1 MKKIFTYALA
11 FAAAMVMTTSFSSC
25 GDDDVT
31 ETGGGD
37 GTGGTTNEKAAML
50 GVITTQMVDAT
61 IYDTYKALADS
72 AELLANQVS
81 AMREAAKTHNVTD
94 AQVEK
99 ACELFKGAR
108 ANYEKSEA
116 FLLGAASQYN
126 VDPHIDSW
134 PLDKNALVNAL
145 KSTDIVNALDGEDG
159 DAQAYGLLGQNALGF
174 HGLEY
179 ILFKNGAARP
189 ASDFNGT
196 FTVYEGVAGV
206 DTGTS
211 MWSGTGEYTLV
222 FAKAVAG
229 DLRNNCYILECG
241 WNPASNSVHAAYLD
255 NLEMNYTMSS
265 GNSFGVDFKNAGKAG
280 SSYSTVIKAISAIL
294 AGDQGARGI
303 CDEVADQKMGRPHA
317 GTTEDDVNYIES
329 PYSYNS
335 LTDFYNNITS
345 IEDVWY
351 GGMAKNRDTSKSLSA
366 YFAKYHA
373 TEGAAVETAITN
385 AKKEISKCT
394 RPFVINR
401 TEAQVG
407 VAIEACHTLSDAL
420 NAANNAMQ
428 NDLLN

>member
-1 MKKIFTYALA
+1 MKKFFTYAFA
-11 FAAAMVMTTSFSSC
+11 FAAALAMTTSFTSC
-25 GDDDVT
+25 SDDD
-31 ETGGGD
+31 D
-37 GTGGTTNEKAAML
+37 STTNSEKVAL
-50 GVITTQMVDAT
+50 LNEILTQTVDAT

-72 AELLANQVS
+72 AKLLAEQVTV
-81 AMREAAKTHNVTD
+81 MREAAKNKAVTD
-94 AQVEK
+94 VQVEK

-145 KSTDIVNALDGEDG
+145 SSTKIVEALDGEDG

-179 ILFKNGAARP
+179 ILFKNGQPRP

-196 FTVYEGVAGV
+196 FTIYEGVDGE
-206 DTGTS
+206 DTGNVL
-211 MWSGTGEYTLV
+211 GTFNGEYTLI

-241 WNPASNSVHAAYLD
+241 WNPESNSSHAAYLD
-255 NLEMNYTMSS
+255 TLEMNYTMSN
-265 GNSFGVDFKNAGKAG
+265 GNSFGEDFKTAGNAG
-280 SSYSTVIKAISAIL
+280 SSYSTALKALSAIM

-303 CDEVADQKMGRPHA
+303 CDEVADQKIGRPYA
-317 GTTEDDVNYIES
+317 STTEDDVNYIES

-335 LTDFYNNITS
+335 ITDFFNNITS

-351 GGMAKNRDTSKSLSA
+351 GGMAKNRNTAKSLSA

-373 TEGAAVETAITN
+373 TEGAAVEEAIKTAK
-385 AKKEISKCT
+385 AEIDKMP
-394 RPFVINR
+394 RPFVKNR
-401 TEAQVG
+401 QADQVK
-407 VAIEACHTLSDAL
+407 VAIEACHALSDAL
-420 NAANNAMQ
+420 NAANTAML
-428 NDLLN
+428 ND

>member
-1 MKKIFTYALA
+1 MKKFITYASAIAVALTLTTG
-11 FAAAMVMTTSFSSC
+11 MTSC
-25 GDDDVT
+25 SDDDDNNN
-31 ETGGGD
+31 GGG
-37 GTGGTTNEKAAML
+37 TSVSEKTAML
-50 GVITTQMVDAT
+50 QTIATQTVDAT

-72 AELLANQVS
+72 AELLATQVT
-81 AMREAAKTHNVTD
+81 AMREAARTGSVTN

-145 KSTDIVNALDGEDG
+145 SSTKIVEALDGEDG

-196 FTVYEGVAGV
+196 GSFVVYEGVNGE
-206 DTGTS
+206 DTGTVL
-211 MWSGTGEYTLV
+211 GTFDGEYTLI

-241 WNPASNSVHAAYLD
+241 WNPESNSKHAAYLD
-255 NLEMNYTMSS
+255 ELEMNYTMSN
-265 GNSFGVDFKNAGKAG
+265 GNSFGEDFKTAGNAG
-280 SSYSTVIKAISAIL
+280 SSYSTALKAMSAIL
-294 AGDQGARGI
+294 AGDNGARGI
-303 CDEVADQKMGRPHA
+303 CDEVGEQKIGRPYA
-317 GTTEDDVNYIES
+317 GTSEDDINYIES

-335 LTDFYNNITS
+335 ITDFYNNITS

-366 YFAKYHA
+366 YFAKYHT
-373 TEGAAVETAITN
+373 TEGAAVESAIKTAKAAI
-385 AKKEISKCT
+385 AAMP
-394 RPFVINR
+394 RPFVKNR
-401 TEAQVG
+401 TDAKVK
-407 VAIEACHTLSDAL
+407 VAIDACAALSDAL
-420 NAANNAMQ
+420 SAANTAMLS
-428 NDLLN
+428 D

>member
-1 MKKIFTYALA
+1 MKKLFTYVLA
-11 FAAAMVMTTSFSSC
+11 FAASMVLTTSFTSC
-25 GDDDVT
+25 SDDDDNGS
-31 ETGGGD
+31 ET
-37 GTGGTTNEKAAML
+37 NSEKTAL
-50 GVITTQMVDAT
+50 LQTITTQMVDAT

-72 AELLANQVS
+72 AELLADQVS
-81 AMREAAKTHNVTD
+81 AMRESARTKSVTD
-94 AQVEK
+94 AQVSK
-99 ACELFKGAR
+99 ACALFKGAR

-145 KSTDIVNALDGEDG
+145 NSTSIVNALDGEDG

-179 ILFKNGAARP
+179 ILFKNGEARP

-196 FTVYEGVAGV
+196 FTIYEGVNGEDIGNV
-206 DTGTS
+206 LGTFD
-211 MWSGTGEYTLV
+211 GEYTLI

-241 WNPASNSVHAAYLD
+241 WNPESNASHAAYLD
-255 NLEMNYTMSS
+255 ELEMNYTMSNGS
-265 GNSFGVDFKNAGKAG
+265 SFGEDYKSAGNAG
-280 SSYSTVIKAISAIL
+280 SSYSTLIRALSAIV

-303 CDEVADQKMGRPHA
+303 CDEVADQKIGRPYA
-317 GTTEDDVNYIES
+317 GTTEDDINYIES

-335 LTDFYNNITS
+335 ITDFYNNITS

-351 GGMAKNRDTSKSLSA
+351 GGMAKNRNTSKSLST

-373 TEGAAVETAITN
+373 TEGAAVESAIATAKAEI
-385 AKKEISKCT
+385 AKMPK
-394 RPFVINR
+394 PFVKNR
-401 TEAQVG
+401 QDAQVK
-407 VAIEACHTLSDAL
+407 VAIEACHDLSDAL
-420 NAANNAMQ
+420 NAANTAML
-428 NDLLN
+428 ND

>member
-1 MKKIFTYALA
+1 MKKFFTYALA

-25 GDDDVT
+25 SDDD
-31 ETGGGD
+31 D
-37 GTGGTTNEKAAML
+37 NDDNGTDTEKAALL
-50 GVITTQMVDAT
+50 GTIATRMVDAT

-72 AELLANQVS
+72 AELLAAKVS
-81 AMREAAKTHNVTD
+81 EMRESARTNSVTA

-145 KSTDIVNALDGEDG
+145 SSTKIVEALDGEDG

-179 ILFKNGAARP
+179 ILFKDGAARP

-196 FTVYEGVAGV
+196 FTVYEGVEGI
-206 DTGTS
+206 DTGNAL
-211 MWSGTGEYTLV
+211 WSGSGEYTLV

-241 WNPASNSVHAAYLD
+241 WNPESNADHAAYLD
-255 NLEMNYTMSS
+255 ELEMNYTMSN
-265 GNSFGVDFKNAGKAG
+265 GNSFGVDYKNAGQAG
-280 SSYSTVIKAISAIL
+280 SSYATIIRALSAIV
-294 AGDQGARGI
+294 AGDNGARGI
-303 CDEVADQKMGRPHA
+303 CDEVADQKMGRPHT
-317 GTTEDDVNYIES
+317 GTSEDDINYIES

-335 LTDFYNNITS
+335 ITDFYNNITS
-345 IEDVWY
+345 IENVWY

-373 TEGAAVETAITN
+373 TEGAAVETAIAN
-385 AKKEISKCT
+385 AKAEINKCPH
-394 RPFVINR
+394 PFVLNR
-401 TEAQVG
+401 TAAQVS

-420 NAANNAMQ
+420 NAANTAML
-428 NDLLN
+428 ND

>member
-1 MKKIFTYALA
+1 MKKFFTFAFAFVTALA
-11 FAAAMVMTTSFSSC
+11 MTMCFTSCSDDNNDDPDNTSS
-25 GDDDVT
+25 
-31 ETGGGD
+31 
-37 GTGGTTNEKAAML
+37 EKL
-50 GVITTQMVDAT
+50 ELLNTITKQMVDAT

-72 AELLANQVS
+72 AELLADQVS
-81 AMREAAKTHNVTD
+81 AMRESARTNSVTD

-145 KSTDIVNALDGEDG
+145 NAKSIVDALDGEDG

-196 FTVYEGVAGV
+196 FTIYEGVNGE
-206 DTGTS
+206 DTGNIL
-211 MWSGTGEYTLV
+211 GTFEGEYTLI

-241 WNPASNSVHAAYLD
+241 WNPKSNTAHAGYLD
-255 NLEMNYTMSS
+255 ELEMNYTMSN
-265 GNSFGVDFKNAGKAG
+265 GNSFGDDYKNAGQAG
-280 SSYSTVIKAISAIL
+280 SSYATALRALSAIM

-303 CDEVADQKMGRPHA
+303 CDEVADQKIGRPYA
-317 GTTEDDVNYIES
+317 GTTEDDINYIES

-335 LTDFYNNITS
+335 ITDFYNNITS

-351 GGMAKNRDTSKSLSA
+351 GGMAKNRDTAKSLSA
-366 YFAKYHA
+366 YFTKYHA
-373 TEGAAVETAITN
+373 TEGAAVEAAITK
-385 AKKEISKCT
+385 AKAEISKMPH
-394 RPFVINR
+394 PFVKNR
-401 TEAQVG
+401 QAAQVG
-407 VAIEACHTLSDAL
+407 VAIEACHALSDAL
-420 NAANNAMQ
+420 NAANDAML
-428 NDLLN
+428 ND

>member
-1 MKKIFTYALA
+1 MKKIFTYASA
-11 FAAAMVMTTSFSSC
+11 FAIALAMTTGFSSC
-25 GDDDVT
+25 SSDSDDNNNNNGGSVT
-31 ETGGGD
+31 DLAT
-37 GTGGTTNEKAAML
+37 EKNALLKEIAAQ
-50 GVITTQMVDAT
+50 TVDHT

-72 AELLANQVS
+72 AEMLATQIEK
-81 AMREAAKTHNVTD
+81 MRVAAATGSVND

-145 KSTDIVNALDGEDG
+145 SSTKIVEALDGEDG

-196 FTVYEGVAGV
+196 FTIYEGVNGE
-206 DTGTS
+206 DTGTVL
-211 MWSGTGEYTLV
+211 GTFDGEYTLI

-241 WNPASNSVHAAYLD
+241 WNPESNAAHAAYLD
-255 NLEMNYTMSS
+255 ELEMNYTMSN
-265 GNSFGVDFKNAGKAG
+265 GNSFGEDYKTAGNAG
-280 SSYSTVIKAISAIL
+280 SSYSTKLRALSAIL
-294 AGDQGARGI
+294 AGDNGARGI
-303 CDEVADQKMGRPHA
+303 CDEVADQKIGRPYA
-317 GTTEDDVNYIES
+317 GESEDDINYIES

-335 LTDFYNNITS
+335 ITDFYNNITS

-351 GGMAKNRDTSKSLSA
+351 GGMAKNRNTSKSLSA
-366 YFAKYHA
+366 YFTKYHA
-373 TEGAAVETAITN
+373 TEGAAVESAIKAAKTAIN
-385 AKKEISKCT
+385 NMP
-394 RPFVINR
+394 RPFVKNR
-401 TEAQVG
+401 TDAKVK

-420 NAANNAMQ
+420 NAANTAML
-428 NDLLN
+428 ND

>member
-1 MKKIFTYALA
+1 MKKFFTYAFA
-11 FAAAMVMTTSFSSC
+11 FAAALAMTTSFTSC
-25 GDDDVT
+25 SDDD
-31 ETGGGD
+31 D
-37 GTGGTTNEKAAML
+37 STTNSEKVAL
-50 GVITTQMVDAT
+50 LNEILTQTVDAT
-61 IYDTYKALADS
+61 VYDTYKALADS
-72 AELLANQVS
+72 AELLAEQVTV
-81 AMREAAKTHNVTD
+81 MREAAKNKAVTD
-94 AQVEK
+94 AQVAK

-145 KSTDIVNALDGEDG
+145 SSTKIVEALDGEDG

-196 FTVYEGVAGV
+196 FTIYEGVDGE
-206 DTGTS
+206 DTGNVL
-211 MWSGTGEYTLV
+211 GTFDGEYTLI

-241 WNPASNSVHAAYLD
+241 WNPESSSSHAAYLD
-255 NLEMNYTMSS
+255 TLEMNYTMSN
-265 GNSFGVDFKNAGKAG
+265 GNSFGEDFKTAGNAG
-280 SSYSTVIKAISAIL
+280 SSYSTALKALSAIM

-303 CDEVADQKMGRPHA
+303 CDEVADQKIGRPYA
-317 GTTEDDVNYIES
+317 GTSDDEINYIES

-335 LTDFYNNITS
+335 ITDFFNNITS

-351 GGMAKNRDTSKSLSA
+351 GGMAKNRNTAKSLSA

-373 TEGAAVETAITN
+373 TEGAAVEAAIKTAK
-385 AKKEISKCT
+385 AEIDKMP
-394 RPFVINR
+394 RPFVKNR
-401 TEAQVG
+401 QAAQVG
-407 VAIEACHTLSDAL
+407 VAIEACHALSDAL
-420 NAANNAMQ
+420 NAANTAML
-428 NDLLN
+428 ND